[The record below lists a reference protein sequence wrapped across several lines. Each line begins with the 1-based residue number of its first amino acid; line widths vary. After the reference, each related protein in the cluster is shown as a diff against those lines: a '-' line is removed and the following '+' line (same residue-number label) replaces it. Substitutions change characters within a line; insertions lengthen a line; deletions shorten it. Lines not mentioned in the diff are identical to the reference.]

1 MSEPLASYPNLGPEH
16 LEILPNLSNKIAYQD
31 VPTTIPPLSP
41 DQKASFLDAILKCFV
56 PNATLEETKFHISFL
71 ENEDAVR
78 TIKGI
83 SPQFSWAKRNQY
95 TWLAMMNFIPDLCN
109 SSTTSTRSSVTEL
122 LDLLNSVVNHES
134 NQEFLEIMKQAN
146 PNQENWTSFDYFVN
160 LCRAV
165 SRTLF
170 LSIAKMHSGIILNY
184 KTFLLEAG
192 LISLGGTHSQM
203 VLGLKSKE
211 DAMNHARELH
221 QLREEVKQAY
231 SDYLGLNNSNVL
243 PFLKTII
250 PGITFTYAFD
260 YASFKSDL
268 LQGSFG
274 NVFHFQTSP
283 IPLSCPEIKAM
294 SEELDAKVSAISAH
308 KATEEVIQAKLA
320 HNLKQ
325 NLTCQLNRW
334 EENKISSSGDIPFLE
349 VHLESLKSL
358 KREAITLSTK
368 IDWTTASLGIN
379 QLDLEKVII
388 EVSQA
393 LQEAKR
399 NDRQKESKDRK
410 LSDQISSTGPPLSLP
425 KIHSPCDIIKWM
437 TIYKKVIQFVH
448 SDLTK
453 LALIKNSLNSKDRK
467 STEHLNSVG
476 GVINFINS
484 KYCKHDVVL
493 HLLTRQAFDLQKP
506 WSNSG
511 SLKNIETFLTVI
523 SNFFEWKL
531 EHHLNSKFRDDALP
545 LLFTPDTMWKF
556 LEVQQQYE
564 ETLNSSDS
572 PTPLL
577 AICSTTDS
585 VELNELQQFSVKLEN
600 QSSPEKE
607 KKRLEFWLITVKKFS
622 DQLRQLS
629 LYSDEKNT
637 YHKPKNS
644 FFEQNPPPSKSP
656 GGSVIEVKVLRL
668 SKSTHDQKREAI
680 SVSWFVRS
688 FQKLELAT
696 PAKPPQYPQLL
707 LKVSRAQNCL

>member
-41 DQKASFLDAILKCFV
+41 EQKASFLDAILKCFV
-56 PNATLEETKFHISFL
+56 PNLTLEETKFHISFL

-95 TWLAMMNFIPDLCN
+95 TLLAMMNFIPDLCN
-109 SSTTSTRSSVTEL
+109 SSTTSTRSNVTEL

-134 NQEFLEIMKQAN
+134 NQEFLEIMKRAN
-146 PNQENWTSFDYFVN
+146 PTQEANWTSFDYFVN
-160 LCRAV
+160 LSRAV

-192 LISLGGTHSQM
+192 LIALGGTHSQM

-231 SDYLGLNNSNVL
+231 TDYLGLNNPNVL
-243 PFLKTII
+243 PFLRTVI
-250 PGITFTYAFD
+250 PGVTFTYTFD

-294 SEELDAKVSAISAH
+294 SEELDAKVSSISAH
-308 KATEEVIQAKLA
+308 KATDEVIQAKLA
-320 HNLKQ
+320 HNLKE

-334 EENKISSSGDIPFLE
+334 EENKITSSEDIPFLE
-349 VHLESLKSL
+349 VQLESLKSL
-358 KREAITLSTK
+358 KREAISLSTK
-368 IDWTTASLGIN
+368 IDWTASSLGIS
-379 QLDLEKVII
+379 QLDLEKIII
-388 EVSQA
+388 EVSQT

-399 NDRQKESKDRK
+399 TDRQRESKDKK

-437 TIYKKVIQFVH
+437 KIYKQVIQFVH

-453 LALIKNSLNSKDRK
+453 LSLIKNSLNSKDRK

-476 GVINFINS
+476 SIINFINT

-493 HLLTRQAFDLQKP
+493 NLLTRQAFDLQKP

-523 SNFFEWKL
+523 SNFYEWKL

-545 LLFTPDTMWKF
+545 LLFTSDTMWKF
-556 LEVQQQYE
+556 LEIQQQFE
-564 ETLNSSDS
+564 ESLNTSDS

-577 AICSTTDS
+577 AICSSTDQ
-585 VELNELQQFSVKLEN
+585 VEQNELRSFSVKLEN

-629 LYSDEKNT
+629 LYSDEKT
-637 YHKPKNS
+637 LTKGPKIPFLS
-644 FFEQNPPPSKSP
+644 KTPPP
-656 GGSVIEVKVLRL
+656 
-668 SKSTHDQKREAI
+668 
-680 SVSWFVRS
+680 
-688 FQKLELAT
+688 
-696 PAKPPQYPQLL
+696 PPPI
-707 LKVSRAQNCL
+707 KIARGERH